1 MLSLNEETYHR
12 NDEPNKPHIQ
22 KQLLQNNEEKES
34 KKERGE
40 LTNGMMNRPSNDT
53 DKNEPPSGATDSKD
67 SASSSRNLSFF
78 PADFVPGKYVIVTMS
93 TYPSLRA
100 IEIKTSI
107 YLCRLIA
114 EYVHG
119 ISNLTFFCPLLFLYR
134 TFILFQLGCN
144 LPKRKR
150 TF

>member
-1 MLSLNEETYHR
+1 
-12 NDEPNKPHIQ
+12 
-22 KQLLQNNEEKES
+22 
-34 KKERGE
+34 
-40 LTNGMMNRPSNDT
+40 MMNRPSNDT

-107 YLCRLIA
+107 YLCRLIVGS
-114 EYVHG
+114 VHG
-119 ISNLTFFCPLLFLYR
+119 FSKPNSFFCPFAVPLSNVYFLFWLY
-134 TFILFQLGCN
+134 QLGCN